1 MLHPS
6 SSLVRYSFMSLND
19 IAVTGSQK
27 VDSKGLC
34 RADMP
39 MYVSSQHHI
48 GLMQSHKKPIF
59 SWS

>member
-1 MLHPS
+1 
-6 SSLVRYSFMSLND
+6 MSLIENA
-19 IAVTGSQK
+19 ITESQN
-27 VDSKGLC
+27 VDSKGVC

-39 MYVSSQHHI
+39 LYVSSQHHI